1 VINWAGNP
9 HKPVEPGTAP
19 GVLTPRASFAVW
31 REAVHGRSQP
41 WTVAEIDAARR
52 FRRAVFDLGRQQRLE
67 ELNRQLRQTLS
78 DKEKLIAQKDL
89 LMGEVHHRVQNSL
102 QLVNSM
108 LGLQEREVA
117 DPVLAAH
124 FAEARR
130 RLLAVSAVHRR
141 LWRSDHVQS
150 VSFDTYLRELR
161 DGLVEG
167 WGPSWNGNIGIR
179 AAPVLVPTDTAVVLA
194 LVVTEL
200 LTNAVK
206 HAYHGAPGPI
216 DVTVG
221 GGPSGSIRIA
231 VTDQGTGMVQKERP
245 GSFGWRLT
253 RTLVAQV
260 KGEIE
265 FQDNRSGT
273 RVVLTVPLPAHEG
286 HPAAEGQLSP
296 AS

>member
-1 VINWAGNP
+1 
-9 HKPVEPGTAP
+9 
-19 GVLTPRASFAVW
+19 
-31 REAVHGRSQP
+31 
-41 WTVAEIDAARR
+41 
-52 FRRAVFDLGRQQRLE
+52 
-67 ELNRQLRQTLS
+67 
-78 DKEKLIAQKDL
+78 
-89 LMGEVHHRVQNSL
+89 
-102 QLVNSM
+102 M

-130 RLLAVSAVHRR
+130 RLLAVSTVHRR

-167 WGPSWNGNIGIR
+167 WGASWDGNIGIR

-206 HAYHGAPGPI
+206 HAYRGASGPI
-216 DVTVG
+216 NVTVG
-221 GGPSGSIRIA
+221 RGSSGSIRISVA
-231 VTDQGTGMVQKERP
+231 DQGTGMLQEERP
-245 GSFGWRLT
+245 GDFGWRLT

-260 KGEIE
+260 KGKIE
-265 FQDNRSGT
+265 FQDNRQGI
-273 RVVLTVPLPAHEG
+273 RVVLTVPLPAHFED
-286 HPAAEGQLSP
+286 HLETESQQPPAC
-296 AS
+296 